1 MGNQE
6 FSSQSVQEAMKLA
19 QTPAGKQLI
28 QLLQATGGE
37 DLRKAMEQAAA
48 GDYTQAQKA
57 ISSLMENPQAKKLLK
72 QMGGSK

>member
-1 MGNQE
+1 MGTQDHNG
-6 FSSQSVQEAMKLA
+6 SPMQEAMKLA

-37 DLRKAMEQAAA
+37 ELRKAMEKAQS
-48 GDYTQAQKA
+48 GDYSQAQKA
-57 ISSLMENPQAKKLLK
+57 LFTLMQNPEAKRLFE

>member
-1 MGNQE
+1 MGTQDHNG
-6 FSSQSVQEAMKLA
+6 SPMQEAMKLA

-37 DLRKAMEQAAA
+37 ELRKAMEKAQS
-48 GDYTQAQKA
+48 GDYAQAQKA
-57 ISSLMENPQAKKLLK
+57 LSTLMQNPEAKRLFE